1 MFYKNTSNFNGE
13 KEKKIALNFEAEMK
27 NQISFLFMT

>member
-13 KEKKIALNFEAEMK
+13 KEKTVALNFGAKMK
-27 NQISFLFMT
+27 NEISF

>member
-13 KEKKIALNFEAEMK
+13 KEKKILHFETEMK
-27 NQISFLFMT
+27 NEISF